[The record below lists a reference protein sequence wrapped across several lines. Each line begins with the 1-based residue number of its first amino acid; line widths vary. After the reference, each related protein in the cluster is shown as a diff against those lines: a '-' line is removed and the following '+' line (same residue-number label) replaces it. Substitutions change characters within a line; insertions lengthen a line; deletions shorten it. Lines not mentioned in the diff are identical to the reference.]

1 MFFLEIK
8 WEIFI
13 WNIVFFCLDCYVF
26 LIKMMIDFM
35 VFIYF
40 NFGKDVYKYWNVV
53 EFMNVKFIRKISS
66 LMIIFGFCEDY
77 LFFEVEK

>member
-1 MFFLEIK
+1 
-8 WEIFI
+8 
-13 WNIVFFCLDCYVF
+13 
-26 LIKMMIDFM
+26 MMIDFM